1 VTYLDAPEAP
11 ERIAKTLPD
20 VKLIFLLRDPVE
32 RAYSHYRYT
41 VAHCQESRPFAEALV
56 WEPYRALHTP
66 EVLRIARPWAY
77 VARGQYSR
85 HLARFYALF
94 DPSRILVL
102 FFEEF
107 FADPSAGAT
116 TLCRFLGVR
125 PWAGPF
131 PAKVNGRDDPT
142 LMGQAERA
150 YLRHA
155 FAREPAALSRLTGRL
170 VPASWATA
178 CRASSAR
185 GRTRWK
191 PGWPSA
197 SPAARPC
204 SRWCAPPCGP
214 R

>member
-41 VAHCQESRPFAEALV
+41 VAHCLESWPFAEALV

-85 HLARFYALF
+85 H
-94 DPSRILVL
+94 
-102 FFEEF
+102 
-107 FADPSAGAT
+107 
-116 TLCRFLGVR
+116 
-125 PWAGPF
+125 
-131 PAKVNGRDDPT
+131 
-142 LMGQAERA
+142 
-150 YLRHA
+150 
-155 FAREPAALSRLTGRL
+155 
-170 VPASWATA
+170 
-178 CRASSAR
+178 RASSAR

-191 PGWPSA
+191 PGWPPA